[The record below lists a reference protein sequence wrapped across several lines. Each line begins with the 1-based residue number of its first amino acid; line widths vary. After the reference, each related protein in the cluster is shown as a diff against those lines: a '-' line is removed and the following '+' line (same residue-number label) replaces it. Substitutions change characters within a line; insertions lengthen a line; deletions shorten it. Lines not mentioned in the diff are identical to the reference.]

1 MAEGEPGERF
11 YIIAA
16 RRARAAKDG
25 QQLREMG
32 AGDSFGEIALL
43 RRKPG
48 TATVMAM
55 SRVEAR
61 ILAREEVPG
70 RRDRQPGERPERRRS
85 YLSPA
90 PNRQITRNGDARER
104 RLPMA
109 SDGA

>member
-1 MAEGEPGERF
+1 MTEGEPGERF
-11 YIIAA
+11 YVIAA
-16 RRARAAKDG
+16 RRARTAKDG

-61 ILAREEVPG
+61 NFLTGQDPG
-70 RRDRQPGERPERRRS
+70 P
-85 YLSPA
+85 
-90 PNRQITRNGDARER
+90 
-104 RLPMA
+104 
-109 SDGA
+109 